1 MPHAH
6 HAAGQA
12 RKGHVHVVTVSTSRS
27 AGEDRSGPLIRE
39 LLVREGHVVQGASL
53 VPDDRAQLG
62 ERLDGLLGEDGVD
75 GVIFT
80 GGTGISARD
89 CTVEVVRARL
99 DRELPGFGELFRM
112 LSFQQV
118 GSAAML
124 SSAVAG
130 VARSRLIFA
139 IPGSPKACQLAME
152 TLILPQLGH
161 LLYELDK
168 ESPAPIAPALVAAA
182 LPPPPAAPATPAA
195 PAGDRTRTLVESLLD
210 AIEATVVRG
219 APVEIPDAL
228 TQIAGAMDV
237 LRSAGEQAAVRFG
250 DGGTGAI
257 FAYPSLTRRDPK
269 LIVIRNGLP
278 FPEVIAV
285 HRGLKGTG
293 ICRGGVAR
301 SILPSSD
308 ERLAK
313 ITKERTGHA
322 YEGSGRLFAVEGR
335 ELVHFVTP
343 EGDVSTWDGRTVTP
357 VGSVA
362 RAVTSL
368 LTDWS
373 QR

>member
-53 VPDDRAQLG
+53 VPDDRALLG
-62 ERLDGLLGEDGVD
+62 ERLDTLLAESGVD
-75 GVIFT
+75 AVIFT

-99 DRELPGFGELFRM
+99 ERELPGFGELFRM

-130 VARSRLIFA
+130 VSHHRLLFA
-139 IPGSPKACQLAME
+139 VPGSPKACQLAME

-168 ESPAPIAPALVAAA
+168 ETPAPLAPAPMAVVAAPV
-182 LPPPPAAPATPAA
+182 PPPPEAAPPV
-195 PAGDRTRTLVESLLD
+195 GDRTRTLVENLLD

-219 APVEIPDAL
+219 GPVEIPEAL

-237 LRSAGEQAAVRFG
+237 LRSAGEHAAVRFG
-250 DGGTGAI
+250 DGGTGVI
-257 FAYPSLTRRDPK
+257 FAFPSLGRREPK
-269 LIVIRNGLP
+269 LIVVRGGLP

-285 HRGLKGTG
+285 HRGLRGTG
-293 ICRGGVAR
+293 ICRGGQAR
-301 SILPSSD
+301 SILPSAD
-308 ERLAK
+308 DRLAK
-313 ITKERTGHA
+313 VTKERTGTA
-322 YEGSGRLFAVEGR
+322 YEGPGRLFAVEGK
-335 ELVHFVTP
+335 EVVHFVTP
-343 EGDVSTWDGRTVTP
+343 DGNVSTWDGRTVTP

>member
-12 RKGHVHVVTVSTSRS
+12 RKGHVHVVTVSTSRT

-39 LLVREGHVVQGASL
+39 MLVREGHVVQGASL

-62 ERLDGLLGEDGVD
+62 ERLDALCAEAGVD
-75 GVIFT
+75 AVIYT

-89 CTVEVVRARL
+89 CTVEVVRHRL
-99 DRELPGFGELFRM
+99 TRELPGFGELFRM

-130 VARSRLIFA
+130 VAQGRLIFA

-168 ESPAPIAPALVAAA
+168 ETPSPVAPAAVA
-182 LPPPPAAPATPAA
+182 PPPTVVTPPPEPAAPS
-195 PAGDRTRTLVESLLD
+195 GDRTRTLVESILD

-219 APVEIPDAL
+219 GAIEIPETL
-228 TQIAGAMDV
+228 TRIAGAMDV
-237 LRSAGEQAAVRFG
+237 FRSAGEQAAVRFG
-250 DGGTGAI
+250 DGGTGVI
-257 FAYPSLTRRDPK
+257 FGYPSLGRRESR
-269 LIVIRNGLP
+269 LLVVRSGLP

-285 HRGLKGTG
+285 HRGLRGAG
-293 ICRGGVAR
+293 ICRGGAAP

-308 ERLAK
+308 DRLAK
-313 ITKERTGHA
+313 VTKERTGTA
-322 YEGSGRLFAVEGR
+322 YEGAGRLFAVEGR
-335 ELVHFVTP
+335 ETVYFLGP
-343 EGDVSTWDGRTVTP
+343 DGEVSAWDGRTVTP